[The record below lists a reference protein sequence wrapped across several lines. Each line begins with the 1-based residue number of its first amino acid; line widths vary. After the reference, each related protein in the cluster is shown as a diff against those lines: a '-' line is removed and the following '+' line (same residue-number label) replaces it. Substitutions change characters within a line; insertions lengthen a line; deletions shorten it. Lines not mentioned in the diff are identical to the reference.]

1 MAKILPCPKCG
12 EADDIICDTYDTMKY
27 IYAYVQCLS
36 CEHMVKTLGDE
47 EDAIEEWNEEVLRKH
62 NQKLIK

>member
-1 MAKILPCPKCG
+1 MEKILPCPNCG
-12 EADDIICDTYDTMKY
+12 ESDDLICDSYDTMKY
-27 IYAYVQCLS
+27 TYTYVQCLS

-47 EDAIEEWNEEVLRKH
+47 EDAIEEWNEEALRKH